1 MLNALSGQPKA
12 FPATISHWSGAR
24 FDFSRW
30 PKRGF
35 DIRWVKVH
43 SGSISVWYWIS
54 NGKCFPAGLFLQPPL
69 CYGHFWVGKRYWV
82 GLKNVHCKVSD
93 EPAHPPLSRD
103 GHTNIKF
110 INDQSGNDFFAR
122 YNNFKNN
129 ITELFGFQ
137 KCLVQVLVLVWSVF
151 SRFSFDARL
160 FTFNRFNYQLV
171 DPIHLDVHV
180 YAYEKR
186 FYTRSNM
193 YRPV

>member
-1 MLNALSGQPKA
+1 MKNRKCWKHAECTERTTESFSCDYFALVWGK
-12 FPATISHWSGAR
+12 IR
-24 FDFSRW
+24 FLAVT
-30 PKRGF
+30 KKGF
-35 DIRWVKVH
+35 WHLLKVH

-151 SRFSFDARL
+151 QRFSLDARL
-160 FTFNRFNYQLV
+160 FTFTHTSSDY
-171 DPIHLDVHV
+171 IHAVI
-180 YAYEKR
+180 
-186 FYTRSNM
+186 YTDRS
-193 YRPV
+193 R